1 MRGIRFHETNV
12 FRDAQLRT
20 GWIGKLEGPGESVMA
35 PFDGGDGFLL
45 IVAHKGKGNVEC
57 CGKAY
62 PLLAGCY
69 YLALPGNPFT
79 YNITLPV
86 DGSVIACCFTLQD
99 YELENIIR
107 GIPATGTCGSAD
119 LNALEHWIR
128 VAEQEQKGPHP
139 LTCYRIDSGIKTT
152 LLSLAHT
159 ALGGDVTERDMMPEQ
174 REKQHRISFP
184 MAEYIRKHY
193 SDKVTLGEMAKHFGF
208 HPHYIIKMFNQRIG
222 MSPIQYLQE
231 IRLLKAMEF
240 LEQTN
245 MTVTEI
251 SESVGLTTSYFSRLF
266 HERKGESPSQYRKR
280 KYGIKTS

>member
-12 FRDAQLRT
+12 FRDAQLRA
-20 GWIGKLEGPGESVMA
+20 GWIGKLEGPGACEVA
-35 PFDGGDGFLL
+35 PCDGEMLL
-45 IVAHKGKGNVEC
+45 IVAHKGKGAVAYG
-57 CGKAY
+57 GKLQ

-69 YLALPGNPFT
+69 FLALPGSPLP
-79 YNITLPV
+79 YHIELPV
-86 DGSVIACCFTLQD
+86 DGSVMACSFTLQD
-99 YELENIIR
+99 RELESIIR

-119 LNALEHWIR
+119 LNALEHWMR
-128 VAEQEQKGPHP
+128 VAQQEQDGPHP
-139 LTCYRIDSGIKTT
+139 LTCYRIDSGMKAT

-159 ALGGDVTERDMMPEQ
+159 AWGGEAAERDVTSEQ
-174 REKQHRISFP
+174 KEKKQRVSFP
-184 MAEYIRKHY
+184 MADYIRKHY
-193 SDKVTLGEMAKHFGF
+193 SDKVTLGAMAKQFGF

-231 IRLLKAMEF
+231 IRLLKAKEF

-266 HERKGESPSQYRKR
+266 HERQGESPSQYRKR
-280 KYGIKTS
+280 KYGVKTS